1 MKKWRGP
8 FQDFAQVPSP
18 PPNFCC
24 FSLPPGG
31 MTLPLQ
37 SPLGLNQ
44 MTSAAAKTQDSG
56 FFTPLSNSSLNSQA
70 WHRGAPRLYLI
81 N

>member
-1 MKKWRGP
+1 MERTLLGLRSSAITFPKLLLL
-8 FQDFAQVPSP
+8 
-18 PPNFCC
+18 
-24 FSLPPGG
+24 LPAPRG

-37 SPLGLNQ
+37 SSLGLNQ
-44 MTSAAAKTQDSG
+44 MTSTAVTTQDSG
-56 FFTPLSNSSLNSQA
+56 FFIPLSNSSLNSQA

>member
-1 MKKWRGP
+1 MERTLPGLRSSAITSPKLLLLLPAPRGT
-8 FQDFAQVPSP
+8 
-18 PPNFCC
+18 
-24 FSLPPGG
+24 
-31 MTLPLQ
+31 TLPLQ